1 MKLLI
6 TYFEPFGGEARNA
19 SAEAAALLPDRIGD
33 WTLIKARLPVVFG
46 QAGERCGRLIR
57 EQEPN
62 AVLMLGQAGSRRA
75 VTPELTAR
83 NRRWA
88 RIPDNAGNRPLGSA
102 VVPGGEDA
110 LFATLPVEAM
120 AAAIREGGLPGALS
134 CSAGLYV
141 CNDLYYSVLHLLRGT
156 EIPAAFVHVHSA
168 EKLHPTETARALTL
182 AIQTIMRRE
191 ALHA

>member
-6 TYFEPFGGEARNA
+6 TCFEPFGGETTNA
-19 SAEAAALLPDRIGD
+19 SSQAAALLPRSIGD
-33 WTLIKARLPVVFG
+33 WNIQKAELPVIFG
-46 QAGERCGRLIR
+46 QAGECCCNLI
-57 EQEPN
+57 EQLQPN
-62 AVLMLGQAGSRRA
+62 AVLMLGQAGGRNA
-75 VTPELTAR
+75 VTPELLAR

-88 RIPDNAGNRPLGSA
+88 RIPDNAGNSPLGES

-141 CNDLYYSVLHLLRGT
+141 CNDLYYTVLHGLR
-156 EIPAAFVHVHSA
+156 EKNIPAAFIHVPA
-168 EKLHPTETARALTL
+168 ADRLVPPDTARALTL
-182 AIQTIMRRE
+182 AIQAI
-191 ALHA
+191 LI